1 VLTPRLKNSRRAHS
15 ILEVSLGKYMEQ
27 SELVGLTDIVLR
39 IIPALLCISFHEV
52 SHGFI
57 ANLLGDRTAKE
68 QGRLTLN
75 PINHIDPIWLL
86 IIIFFGFGW
95 AKPVPVNMMNF
106 KNPKQGMAISALAG
120 PISNIVLAIF
130 VLFVYGALYPFL
142 SSSDTGNAVLT
153 LISTTAYLS
162 IALGIFNLIPIPP
175 LDGSKVL
182 FSIVSDETY
191 YKLMRYERYGMIL
204 LLIVVASG
212 LLGSPLTTAVTYV
225 YDKLFVVATAA
236 YNLFQNFV

>member
-1 VLTPRLKNSRRAHS
+1 MANIWNNLNWA
-15 ILEVSLGKYMEQ
+15 
-27 SELVGLTDIVLR
+27 GLMDIILR

-75 PINHIDPIWLL
+75 PIRHIDPIGLL
-86 IIIFFGFGW
+86 MMIIFGFGW
-95 AKPVPVNMMNF
+95 AKPVPINMMNF
-106 KNPKQGMAISALAG
+106 KNPKKGMAVSALAG
-120 PISNIVLAIF
+120 PVSNLILAIF
-130 VLFVYGALYPFL
+130 VLFIYGALHPFL
-142 SSSDTGNAVLT
+142 YGSVAGNTVLT
-153 LISTTAYLS
+153 LIRTTAYLS

-204 LLIVVASG
+204 LLVVLASG
-212 LLGSPLTTAVTYV
+212 IIGSPLTTAVSYV
-225 YDKLFVVATAA
+225 YDKLSVIATAA
-236 YNLFQNFV
+236 YSLFQNFA